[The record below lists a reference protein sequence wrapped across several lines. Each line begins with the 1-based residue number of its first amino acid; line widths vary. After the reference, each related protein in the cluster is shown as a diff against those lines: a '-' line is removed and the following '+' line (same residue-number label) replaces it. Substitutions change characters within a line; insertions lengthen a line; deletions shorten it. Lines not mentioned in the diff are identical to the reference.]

1 MDDMLIELLIQL
13 IGNHGSMVM
22 VVDDVDALERTCCQ
36 QGVSKLMN
44 TCIGSVIALLDVC
57 MCMLGAGKVPCSIL
71 TNP

>member
-36 QGVSKLMN
+36 QGVDKLMN
-44 TCIGSVIALLDVC
+44 TCTGAVIALLDVC
-57 MCMLGAGKVPCSIL
+57 MCMLGTSKVPCSIL
-71 TNP
+71 SNP